1 MFILALIVD
10 SLSYFLLIMN
20 VFIVYIFN
28 PSRVRWTHIRGVKL
42 YPYIFF
48 LFTRLKLVT
57 LFKKN
62 QTHCHSEQQALV
74 SLLCVCIIG
83 AIIGV
88 LS

>member
-10 SLSYFLLIMN
+10 SLIVIFLLIMN

-28 PSRVRWTHIRGVKL
+28 PSRVRWTHIRGGKL
-42 YPYIFF
+42 YPCIFS

-62 QTHCHSEQQALV
+62 QTHCHSE
-74 SLLCVCIIG
+74 
-83 AIIGV
+83 
-88 LS
+88 